1 MSGATGLKGDTGDTG
16 PTGPTG
22 ETGAT
27 GAGVTIK
34 GSYNSYEE
42 LINEHPTG
50 NEGDSYLV
58 NGSLYVWD
66 GNVWET

>member
-16 PTGPTG
+16 ATGVTG

-50 NEGDSYLV
+50 NEGIIRLIKSLILV
-58 NGSLYVWD
+58 KSNLI
-66 GNVWET
+66 T